1 MRINIQSL
9 HFNAYGPLT
18 HLVLKK
24 VDKLSRFG
32 KKILAADV
40 CLSLEKASDR
50 QNKVCE
56 IRLVIPGNDLVAKRR
71 CETFE
76 ESVAF
81 AVDALERQLG
91 DKDKNHR
98 NREVLEN

>member
-9 HFNAYGPLT
+9 HFNAYAPLT
-18 HLVLKK
+18 HLVLTK

-56 IRLVIPGNDLVAKRR
+56 IRLVIPGKDLIAKRQ

-91 DKDKNHR
+91 DRDKSHS
-98 NREVLEN
+98 RETLEN